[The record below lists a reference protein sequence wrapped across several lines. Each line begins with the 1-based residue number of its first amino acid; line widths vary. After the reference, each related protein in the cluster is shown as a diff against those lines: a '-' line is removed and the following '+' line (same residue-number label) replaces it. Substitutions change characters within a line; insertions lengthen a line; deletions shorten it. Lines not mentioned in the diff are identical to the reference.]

1 MLLTYSRYL
10 LSGCIFFT
18 GMLLPSITASQEF
31 PKGWVFPLEAGQ
43 GAVTAFDHTPDLY
56 LGSLSFTPQY
66 TLIAGR
72 LRAGA
77 TVGGVYTGKRVYGI
91 AGPHLALL
99 LTDQPRVL
107 QSTVLNVQL
116 TAQHCWGTGEQQL
129 AGGGLTAEL
138 GQLATFSLKALR
150 DYHLGTWWLSA
161 GLGVQ
166 LFSKKPSDNP
176 FEDIR

>member
-1 MLLTYSRYL
+1 MRVPQ
-10 LSGCIFFT
+10 I
-18 GMLLPSITASQEF
+18 LLPACVFFSGILFPAITASQEF
-31 PKGWVFPLEAGQ
+31 PKGWVFPLEIGQ

-66 TLIAGR
+66 TLITGR
-72 LRAGA
+72 LRTGA
-77 TVGGVYTGKRVYGI
+77 TVAGAYTGKRVYGI
-91 AGPHLALL
+91 AGPHLAVL

-107 QSTVLNVQL
+107 NSTVLNVQL
-116 TAQHCWGTGEQQL
+116 TAEHCWGTGEQRL

-150 DYHLGTWWLSA
+150 DYRLGAWWLSA
-161 GLGVQ
+161 GLGVH

-176 FEDIR
+176 FDDIR